1 MFFMIIQL
9 DENTKIKD
17 IEEEFSLFYPF
28 LKVELH
34 PLGGWK
40 ESHKSDTLEV
50 YGDMSAVQ
58 LGKLL
63 RDEFFLIAN
72 VFKKCKDQWTEITD
86 EGNLSLKE
94 QNEKGRSESGVN
106 EETHYG
112 DYLES
117 EI

>member
-50 YGDMSAVQ
+50 YGDMSGVQ

-72 VFKKCKDQWTEITD
+72 VFKKCKDQWTEKMV
-86 EGNLSLKE
+86 ELKKLVK
-94 QNEKGRSESGVN
+94 KGGMVMRNSSI
-106 EETHYG
+106 
-112 DYLES
+112 LFFPFIRCS
-117 EI
+117 RL

>member
-1 MFFMIIQL
+1 MIIQL

-50 YGDMSAVQ
+50 YGDMSAV
-58 LGKLL
+58 
-63 RDEFFLIAN
+63 
-72 VFKKCKDQWTEITD
+72 
-86 EGNLSLKE
+86 
-94 QNEKGRSESGVN
+94 
-106 EETHYG
+106 
-112 DYLES
+112 
-117 EI
+117 

>member
-1 MFFMIIQL
+1 MVVIFHNWRLVQIDELNVFMIIQL

-50 YGDMSAVQ
+50 YGDMSAV
-58 LGKLL
+58 
-63 RDEFFLIAN
+63 
-72 VFKKCKDQWTEITD
+72 
-86 EGNLSLKE
+86 
-94 QNEKGRSESGVN
+94 
-106 EETHYG
+106 
-112 DYLES
+112 
-117 EI
+117 